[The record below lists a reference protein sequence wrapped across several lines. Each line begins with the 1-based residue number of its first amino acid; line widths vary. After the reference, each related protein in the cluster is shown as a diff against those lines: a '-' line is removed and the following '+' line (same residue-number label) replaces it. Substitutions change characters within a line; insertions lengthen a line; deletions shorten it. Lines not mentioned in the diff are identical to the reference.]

1 MIRMDDFSIRRLV
14 EKDIEFAY
22 QMVIAEGWND
32 GKNDVK
38 RMFNYEPNGS
48 FIAEAKGS
56 PVGHV
61 FTVNYGRLG
70 WIGWLI
76 VKPEYR
82 RKGVGT
88 LLMKRAVDY
97 LLRCRVETIK
107 LEAVPEISDLY
118 RKLGFV
124 DEFDSMRF
132 RGICRKKLPRKGICT
147 SLMKRDEVSE
157 IARFDSDYFGA
168 DRRKVLNSIYQ
179 ENPKLCFVSYD
190 GPVVAGYILCRKA
203 MSGHKL
209 GPFVCNPQTPQVA
222 RELLTTLV
230 RELGQDTTIYAG
242 VPVVNEEATRVFR
255 EFGFEQYSKSIRM
268 YFGRKLET
276 EKVGGVFAIGGPMKG

>member
-1 MIRMDDFSIRRLV
+1 MENFSIRRLV

-22 QMVIAEGWND
+22 QMVTAEGWND

-38 RMFNYEPNGS
+38 RMFNYEPNGN

-56 PVGHV
+56 PVGQV

-82 RKGVGT
+82 RKGVAA
-88 LLMKRAVDY
+88 LLMKKAVDY
-97 LLRCRVETIK
+97 LLRCGVETIK

-132 RGICRKKLPRKGICT
+132 RGICRKRLPRKGICT
-147 SLMKRDEVSE
+147 TMMKRDGISE
-157 IARFDSDYFGA
+157 IARFDSDFFGA
-168 DRRKVLNSIYQ
+168 DRRRVLNSLCQ

-190 GPVVAGYILCRKA
+190 GSVVAGYIMCRKA
-203 MSGHKL
+203 LSGHKL
-209 GPFVCNPQTPQVA
+209 GPFVCNPETPQVA
-222 RELLTTLV
+222 RELLTTMV